1 MLNLVQHLMKPKTCE
16 TLKQVQGDNSGLLTN
31 LSNLGFKIFSICNLR
46 SAICNVVIH
55 PSSTNHRGC
64 LVHGEEGDTHP
75 VCDGHRLPLG
85 C

>member
-31 LSNLGFKIFSICNLR
+31 LSDLGIKIFSICNLR
-46 SAICNVVIH
+46 SAIRNVVIH
-55 PSSTNHRGC
+55 PSLTNHRGYR
-64 LVHGEEGDTHP
+64 VHEEEAGIHP
-75 VCDGHRLPLG
+75 ACDRHTPPLG